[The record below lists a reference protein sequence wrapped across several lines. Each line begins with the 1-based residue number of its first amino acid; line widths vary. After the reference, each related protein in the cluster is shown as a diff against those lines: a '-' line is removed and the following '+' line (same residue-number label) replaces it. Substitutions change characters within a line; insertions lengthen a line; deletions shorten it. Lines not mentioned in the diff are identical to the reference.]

1 MGRKADRLDW
11 ERAYFMGIDVGT
23 AATKGVIIDGQ
34 CRVVAQCSTE
44 HGMENPRP
52 GWYEHDAEGVWW
64 HDVCQVSRELLR
76 SSGIPAGQIA
86 AVGTSTLGSDCLP
99 VDEQCRPL
107 RRAILYGIDARAGEE
122 IAWLTEHYGPE
133 KVHTLFGRPICS
145 GDVAPKILWLK
156 HHEPEVYHRTYKFLT
171 GSSYVTAKL
180 TGNYVVDQFLGQASF
195 RPLYRTDGTVNQ
207 QECGLYCRPDQL
219 AQARPVH
226 GIAGTVT
233 QAAARETGLEPGIWD
248 GC

>member
-1 MGRKADRLDW
+1 MGRETDRLDW

-107 RRAILYGIDARAGEE
+107 RRAILYGIDARAGENTTARRKY
-122 IAWLTEHYGPE
+122 IPCLAVP
-133 KVHTLFGRPICS
+133 S
-145 GDVAPKILWLK
+145 APA
-156 HHEPEVYHRTYKFLT
+156 T
-171 GSSYVTAKL
+171 
-180 TGNYVVDQFLGQASF
+180 
-195 RPLYRTDGTVNQ
+195 
-207 QECGLYCRPDQL
+207 
-219 AQARPVH
+219 
-226 GIAGTVT
+226 
-233 QAAARETGLEPGIWD
+233 
-248 GC
+248 